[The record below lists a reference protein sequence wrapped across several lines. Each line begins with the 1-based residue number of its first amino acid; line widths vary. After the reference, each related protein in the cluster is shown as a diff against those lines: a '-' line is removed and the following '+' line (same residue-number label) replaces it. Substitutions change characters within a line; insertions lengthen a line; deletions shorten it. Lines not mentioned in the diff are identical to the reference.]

1 MNGVKLNREKWLHYL
16 GHNSG
21 SVRNFK
27 KKKKF
32 YKKTSFKA
40 FLGHIKLRHISNA
53 FDCQIIV
60 K

>member
-27 KKKKF
+27 KK
-32 YKKTSFKA
+32 
-40 FLGHIKLRHISNA
+40 IKIL
-53 FDCQIIV
+53 
-60 K
+60 